1 MSRKRSEKEIVSFC
15 INKALEDLPAMP
27 GIIIRV
33 LEETDKA
40 EPSAAAL
47 EAIISSDQAIASK
60 VLRVVNSAYYG
71 VQGRVSSVGQAVVIL
86 GTKQVRNLVLS
97 AAAMSAIPARSA
109 GQVDALRSFW
119 THSYATAAAAQL
131 IAKAKDLPSV
141 DAETVFIGGLLH
153 DVGRLFMLS
162 LFPELYDDA
171 IDRAAAAGGGLEA
184 YEKTLFGASH
194 SEVGAAVAEKWSL
207 PEQLVSIV
215 RDHEG
220 PFDDDSSI
228 PVLVVHCADAM
239 AKSLFGT
246 GDAILQ
252 FDIDPVAQDWL
263 GFGPEDFRTLREEA
277 SERVE
282 QASGVFGLLSAA

>member
-1 MSRKRSEKEIVSFC
+1 MGNGHSENEIVSFC
-15 INKALEDLPAMP
+15 IDKALEDLPAMP

-33 LEETDKA
+33 LEETEKS

-86 GTKQVRNLVLS
+86 GTKQVQNLVLS
-97 AAAMSAIPARSA
+97 AAAMSSIPARGA
-109 GQVDALRSFW
+109 GQSDALRSFW

-153 DVGRLFMLS
+153 DIGRLFMLS
-162 LFPELYDDA
+162 HFPNLYDETVQ
-171 IDRAAAAGGGLEA
+171 RASEGGGGLEG
-184 YEKTLFGASH
+184 YEKALFGANH
-194 SEVGAAVAEKWSL
+194 SEVGAAVAERWRL
-207 PEQLVSIV
+207 PEQLIAIV

-220 PFDDDSSI
+220 PFKDESSV
-228 PVLVVHCADAM
+228 PVLVVHCADAL
-239 AKSLFGT
+239 AKTLFGT
-246 GDAILQ
+246 DDKILK

-263 GFGPEDFRTLREEA
+263 GFGSEDFRNLREEA